1 MDIGRRS
8 TLLIIVV
15 IFVVVTSL
23 AGVHSGRALS
33 EDFADANH
41 LATYPSMYMK
51 AKDTMACWLERLATG
66 PSPKGPGSHLS
77 SSLRSFH

>member
-1 MDIGRRS
+1 MDVGRKS
-8 TLLIIVV
+8 TLLIIVG

-23 AGVHSGRALS
+23 AGVHSGRALL

-51 AKDTMACWLERLATG
+51 AKDTLACWLERLASG
-66 PSPKGPGSHLS
+66 PSPKGP
-77 SSLRSFH
+77 